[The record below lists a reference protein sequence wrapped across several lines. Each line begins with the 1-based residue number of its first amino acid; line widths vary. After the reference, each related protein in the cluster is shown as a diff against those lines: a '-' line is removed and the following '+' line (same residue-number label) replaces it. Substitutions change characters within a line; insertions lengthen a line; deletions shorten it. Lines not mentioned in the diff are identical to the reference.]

1 MNMRKNILHGPLR
14 KIHYEHHHSPPAS
27 QVDYELHQLISQKT
41 LGGWNSQQS
50 VETSI
55 PKS

>member
-1 MNMRKNILHGPLR
+1 MNMRKNILHGPLC

-41 LGGWNSQQS
+41 LGGWNS
-50 VETSI
+50 
-55 PKS
+55 